1 MKKIHRIIL
10 FLILLVFTLFS
21 SIMSFE
27 SFAQEKELEFLSLEQ
42 AQKEA
47 IENSSVLKEDMRN
60 LKSLEDDYSQIRRQ
74 EKRVKN
80 YMDKDD
86 YDASLE
92 DYKYKS
98 GDKTKE
104 VDMRI
109 KSSKIKLKKDEEQ
122 IKLDVLLAYQNVLL
136 KQKELEIEK
145 ENIEYQKNLL
155 DIKKVKNRL
164 GKISLNEFEKAENDY
179 NNLVLNLNTTKQELE
194 NSYIKLNLLRGVY
207 LEERPILSEDTINTF
222 SLDIVLNQEE
232 AFKKA
237 LESRHDILSLKDNIE
252 FSKMD
257 IENISIKYPSNT
269 YKYKEKERA
278 LNDAKE
284 KYEDKKNEIKKEIE
298 SAYSELLLSKLKNDN
313 IKASLDMM
321 KKDLEKKNIFYNYG
335 RISKIELENSK
346 IEILKKELEYI
357 SNTFEYE
364 RLLKK
369 YILSYTFGD

>member
-1 MKKIHRIIL
+1 
-10 FLILLVFTLFS
+10 
-21 SIMSFE
+21 MSFE